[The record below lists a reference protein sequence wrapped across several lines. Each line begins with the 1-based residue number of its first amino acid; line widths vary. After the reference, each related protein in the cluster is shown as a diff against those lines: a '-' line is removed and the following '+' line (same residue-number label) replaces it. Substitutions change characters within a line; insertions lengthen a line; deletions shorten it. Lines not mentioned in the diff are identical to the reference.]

1 MPNLAPLVD
10 VSALEDA
17 LRKFAVE
24 RNWQAYHSPKN
35 LAMALTAE
43 LGELVELFQ
52 WLTEDQSR
60 EVSRDSKTARAV
72 RDELADVLIYL
83 VQLSTALGVDLNEA
97 VTQKITAN
105 AKKYPAGDSRP
116 KRA

>member
-17 LRKFAVE
+17 LRKFAAE

-52 WLTEDQSR
+52 WITEDQSR
-60 EVSRDSKTARAV
+60 EVARDPKLARPV

-97 VTQKITAN
+97 VTQKLKTN